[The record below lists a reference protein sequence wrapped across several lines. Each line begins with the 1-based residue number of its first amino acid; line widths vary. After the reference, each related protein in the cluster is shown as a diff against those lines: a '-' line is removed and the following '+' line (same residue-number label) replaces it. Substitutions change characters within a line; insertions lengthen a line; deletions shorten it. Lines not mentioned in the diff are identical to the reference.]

1 MANEQRAME
10 EKERDVRA
18 QILSL
23 ERDLSSLRIQLEAL
37 EQRLKDRDRALD
49 GRLDYLA
56 GIQRTL
62 VGALLERN
70 RRSGSD
76 GTSARSASGS

>member
-10 EKERDVRA
+10 GKDREVRA
-18 QILSL
+18 QIFAL
-23 ERDLSSLRIQLEAL
+23 ERDLSSLRFQLEAL

-49 GRLDYLA
+49 ARLDYLA

-62 VGALLERN
+62 VGAQLERN
-70 RRSGSD
+70 RRSRSD
-76 GTSARSASGS
+76 GSSARSASES